1 MASQP
6 DMASRHGTGSQTAQR
21 TSRAAASPRDGGV
34 EVFGHRGACG
44 YRPEHTAAS
53 YELAARLGADHVEPD
68 LVPTKDGQLVCRHE
82 NEIASTTDV
91 ADRPEFADRK
101 TTRTVDGVVRT
112 GWFTEDFT
120 LAELRTLRARERIP
134 DLRPH
139 NAFYDGAFGIPA
151 LPEVLDLA
159 DRLTQEL
166 GRPIG
171 VAPEI
176 KHPSYFRGIGLPV
189 EPALIAEL
197 ERRGLNRPD
206 AAVAVQSFEIGNL
219 RQLRDP
225 LRVRLVQLI
234 GADGAPQDLRDAGDP
249 RTYRDLAT
257 PAGLR
262 EIARHAD
269 LIAPDVGLVLPE
281 SSIVADAHE
290 AGLGVLPYTVRAENA
305 FLPAEFRSGGAP
317 SDHGAVLGYLEALFL
332 QGIDAIFCD
341 HPDVAALVR
350 DRSLD

>member
-6 DMASRHGTGSQTAQR
+6 GTAPQAAR
-21 TSRAAASPRDGGV
+21 PTSRAAASPRDGAV

-44 YRPEHTAAS
+44 YRPEHTLAS

-139 NAFYDGAFGIPA
+139 SALHDDAFGIPA

-159 DRLTQEL
+159 DRLTREL

-176 KHPSYFRGIGLPV
+176 KHPGYFRGIGLPV

-197 ERRGLNRPD
+197 QRRGLNRPD
-206 AAVAVQSFEIGNL
+206 AAIAVQSFEIGNL
-219 RQLRDP
+219 RQLRDS
-225 LRVRLVQLI
+225 LQVRLVQLI
-234 GADGAPQDLRDAGDP
+234 GADGAPRDLRHAGDP
-249 RTYRDLAT
+249 RTYQDLAT
-257 PAGLR
+257 PARLH

-305 FLPAEFRSGGAP
+305 FLPAEFRSAGAP
-317 SDHGAVLGYLEALFL
+317 SEHGAVLDYLEALFL

-341 HPDVAALVR
+341 QPDLAALVR

>member
-6 DMASRHGTGSQTAQR
+6 GTASQTAQR
-21 TSRAAASPRDGGV
+21 TSRAAAPPRDGGV

-44 YRPEHTAAS
+44 YRPEHTPAS

-134 DLRPH
+134 ELRPQSAVH
-139 NAFYDGAFGIPA
+139 DDAFGIPA

-159 DRLTQEL
+159 DRLTREL

-176 KHPSYFRGIGLPV
+176 KHPGYFRGIGLPV

-197 ERRGLNRPD
+197 QRRRLNRPD
-206 AAVAVQSFEIGNL
+206 AAIAVQSFEVGNL
-219 RQLRDP
+219 RQLRDS

-234 GADGAPQDLRDAGDP
+234 GADGAPQDLRDAGDS
-249 RTYRDLAT
+249 RTFRDLAT

-269 LIAPDVGLVLPE
+269 LIAPDVGLVLPG

-305 FLPAEFRSGGAP
+305 FLPAEFRSGGGP
-317 SDHGAVLGYLEALFL
+317 SEHGAVLDYLESLFL

-341 HPDVAALVR
+341 QPDVAALAR